1 MLMSVGVHLNECVR
15 AKTMNNGVI
24 TNFTGHLLLA
34 TDALKY
40 SYFEKSVIFVC
51 SHSEEGAMG
60 LVLNSPLPAT
70 NFESL
75 CDDLDIVNRGISSP
89 TILSGG
95 PVEPNRGFVLHGAD
109 YNHKLTVPVTEDI
122 MLSATTD
129 IIEAIAQGHGPHSQ
143 NLCLGY
149 SGWEAG
155 QLESEIFED
164 SWMLVPA
171 SRALL
176 FETPI
181 EHRYEAA
188 MASVG
193 LVGSSMMTSAL
204 A

>member
-1 MLMSVGVHLNECVR
+1 
-15 AKTMNNGVI
+15 MNNGII

-34 TDALKY
+34 TDSLKY
-40 SYFEKSVIFVC
+40 SYFEKAVIFIC
-51 SHSEEGAMG
+51 SHNNEEGAMG

-70 NFESL
+70 NFENL
-75 CDDLDIVNRGISSP
+75 CDDLDIEQISNASP

-95 PVEPNRGFVLHGAD
+95 PVEPNRGFVLHGTD
-109 YNHKLTVPVTEDI
+109 YNHKLTVPVTDDI

-129 IIEAIAQGHGPHSQ
+129 VIEATAKGTGPVSQ

-149 SGWEAG
+149 SGWEPG